1 MTMTQA
7 ELNISVG
14 RVAAPVRELV
24 AQSLRQAIAE
34 GRLPAGQRLREPD
47 LCRLTGASR
56 TSVREALRQLE
67 ADGLV
72 QTQPYKGVQ
81 VTVVTPKEA
90 ASIYA
95 VREVLEGLA
104 GRLFAQRASEAQI
117 DSLGE
122 TLDEFERAH
131 HDKDL
136 VRLLTTKAHFYALLV
151 AGADNPIIG
160 ATLEP
165 LNIRITSL
173 RAASM
178 TTGHRPRHSLAE
190 LRAILT
196 AIKDRDAERAEQ
208 LCQEHVRNAAEAAL
222 HRLD

>member
-1 MTMTQA
+1 MTMTDA

-34 GRLPAGQRLREPD
+34 GRLTAGQRLRETD

-81 VTVVTPKEA
+81 VAVVTPKEA

-104 GRLFAQRASEAQI
+104 GRLFTQRATDEQI
-117 DSLGE
+117 AGL
-122 TLDEFERAH
+122 TAALDDFEQAH
-131 HDKDL
+131 EQGDL
-136 VRLLTTKAHFYALLV
+136 VHLLTTKARFYGLLV
-151 AGADNPIIG
+151 AGADNPILG

-173 RAASM
+173 RATSM
-178 TTGHRPRHSLAE
+178 TAGDRPKHSLAE
-190 LRAILT
+190 LRAVLA
-196 AIKDRDAERAEQ
+196 AIRNRDAEQAER
-208 LCQEHVRNAAEAAL
+208 LCKQHVRNAAEAAL
-222 HRLD
+222 HQLS